1 MSTFFNLEGFY
12 LTLSRLFRAFP
23 IFWYSLISFG
33 VLLFVLFIVFLVR
46 LFCKKARY
54 LSSTPWFVASLLY
67 FFTDIL
73 FCISV
78 TPFKVW
84 QEVQIT
90 LYSYCLLKFAVL
102 VVAYAL
108 ICLQKSIQLLRDN
121 KKQAKNCDKNK
132 SSLPIKPT
140 HTVQENQELQSAL
153 CSKLSY
159 FANKPLNPCAKIN
172 ESVVSSSGV
181 PVQNR
186 ETARA
191 LDLNVGYCLNLVN
204 SLEQKCVSTDE
215 GEFLQ
220 DLKLKLRQAYC
231 YLPEQ
236 IRSLNKDLE
245 VLIKL
250 MAKYGVV
257 A

>member
-12 LTLSRLFRAFP
+12 LTLSRLFNNFP
-23 IFWYSLISFG
+23 FFWYSLLSFCFMCF
-33 VLLFVLFIVFLVR
+33 LLLTIFVVG
-46 LFCKKARY
+46 LFCKGIRR
-54 LSSTPWFVASLLY
+54 LSTTPWFIASLLY

-73 FCISV
+73 FCISIM
-78 TPFKVW
+78 PFKVW
-84 QEVQIT
+84 QGVQIT

-102 VVAYAL
+102 VVLYAL
-108 ICLQKSIQLLRDN
+108 ICLQKSIQLSHEN
-121 KKQAKNCDKNK
+121 KKRVGENSKKQFGVKENMAKICKN
-132 SSLPIKPT
+132 
-140 HTVQENQELQSAL
+140 EEDLQSSL

-159 FANKPLNPCAKIN
+159 FANKPINPCAKIN
-172 ESVVSSSGV
+172 ESVVSSSGA
-181 PVQNR
+181 PVKNH
-186 ETARA
+186 EVSRA
-191 LDLNVGYCLNLVN
+191 LDLNVGYCLNLV
-204 SLEQKCVSTDE
+204 SCLQQKCISTDE

-245 VLIKL
+245 VLVKL